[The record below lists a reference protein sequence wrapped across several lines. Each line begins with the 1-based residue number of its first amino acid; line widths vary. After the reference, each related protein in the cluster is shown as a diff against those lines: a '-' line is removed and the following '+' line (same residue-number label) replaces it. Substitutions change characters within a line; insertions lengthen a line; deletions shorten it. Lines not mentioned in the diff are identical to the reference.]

1 MSPQDQLTTN
11 INNFIS
17 EIKSDRKNWRI
28 LMIPQLVFL
37 FVLVFTLAA
46 ITVGGFYVSVQALW
60 NGADISTVEKSAKVF
75 VTGSSSVLGFILIKI
90 FGLLKD
96 VGEKFIA
103 EEKAFTGHLN
113 MARLSTQ
120 DTELKQVVTTY
131 HNI

>member
-1 MSPQDQLTTN
+1 
-11 INNFIS
+11 
-17 EIKSDRKNWRI
+17 
-28 LMIPQLVFL
+28 MIPQIVFL
-37 FVLVFTLAA
+37 FVVVFTLAG

-75 VTGSSSVLGFILIKI
+75 ITGSSSVLGFILIKI

-96 VGEKFIA
+96 VGATFIA